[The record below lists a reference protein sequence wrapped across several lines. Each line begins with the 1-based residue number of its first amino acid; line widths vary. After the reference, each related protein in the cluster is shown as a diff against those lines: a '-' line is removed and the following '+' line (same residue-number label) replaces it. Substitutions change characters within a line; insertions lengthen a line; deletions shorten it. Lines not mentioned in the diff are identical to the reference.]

1 MINRSRWLKLG
12 EFRHPLGAHYCCDVN
27 PGAGTVIAEHHAI
40 SLYRAR
46 EEQERIN
53 ERMNATIDRSSIS
66 PVGSMPDS
74 SDEEETT
81 EAAGEVVWEG
91 VKDGKLL

>member
-1 MINRSRWLKLG
+1 M
-12 EFRHPLGAHYCCDVN
+12 
-27 PGAGTVIAEHHAI
+27 IAEHRGM
-40 SLYRAR
+40 SLHRAH
-46 EEQERIN
+46 EEQERIT

-66 PVGSMPDS
+66 PIGSMPDS
-74 SDEEETT
+74 SDEEETA